1 MFAADFE
8 TDLTTA
14 GLPEASPALAGGLAA
29 DLLFLAA
36 KGTALVT
43 SFAAVLAAGLDVG
56 LDVGLAT
63 GLVLGLGAG
72 LTIDLATGLALALT
86 DTEADLELDLAVG
99 LTAALG
105 LGDAAA
111 MVFLMPTDR
120 VISVLFCMECACWHE
135 LAQQTLGM
143 RKTFILTG
151 LACFAGFDYPN

>member
-14 GLPEASPALAGGLAA
+14 GLTEASPALTGGLAA
-29 DLLFLAA
+29 DLLFLADVEA
-36 KGTALVT
+36 VLVTALT
-43 SFAAVLAAGLDVG
+43 AGFEAGLA
-56 LDVGLAT
+56 VGLAT
-63 GLVLGLGAG
+63 GFALVLA
-72 LTIDLATGLALALT
+72 

-120 VISVLFCMECACWHE
+120 VISVLFCMECACRHE
-135 LAQQTLGM
+135 LAQQTLGL
-143 RKTFILTG
+143 RIL
-151 LACFAGFDYPN
+151 LF

>member
-29 DLLFLAA
+29 DLLFLADT
-36 KGTALVT
+36 G
-43 SFAAVLAAGLDVG
+43 AALAAGLTAGLVAG
-56 LDVGLAT
+56 LD
-63 GLVLGLGAG
+63 AG
-72 LTIDLATGLALALT
+72 LTIDFATGLALALP

-120 VISVLFCMECACWHE
+120 VISVLFCMECACGTS
-135 LAQQTLGM
+135 LPNKRLGCVNLYFNQISALCWL
-143 RKTFILTG
+143 RLPQLDG
-151 LACFAGFDYPN
+151 

>member
-29 DLLFLAA
+29 DLLFLADT
-36 KGTALVT
+36 G
-43 SFAAVLAAGLDVG
+43 AALAAGLTA
-56 LDVGLAT
+56 GLAT
-63 GLVLGLGAG
+63 GLVASLDAG
-72 LTIDLATGLALALT
+72 LTIDLATGLALVLT

-120 VISVLFCMECACWHE
+120 VISVLFCMECA
-135 LAQQTLGM
+135 
-143 RKTFILTG
+143 
-151 LACFAGFDYPN
+151 

>member
-14 GLPEASPALAGGLAA
+14 GLPEASPALASGLAA
-29 DLLFLAA
+29 DLLFLADT
-36 KGTALVT
+36 G
-43 SFAAVLAAGLDVG
+43 AALAAGLTAGLVAG
-56 LDVGLAT
+56 LD
-63 GLVLGLGAG
+63 AG
-72 LTIDLATGLALALT
+72 LTIDLATGLALALP

-120 VISVLFCMECACWHE
+120 VISVLFCMECACGTS
-135 LAQQTLGM
+135 LPNKRLGCVNLYFN
-143 RKTFILTG
+143 RISALCWLRLPPLDG
-151 LACFAGFDYPN
+151 

>member
-1 MFAADFE
+1 VFAADFE

-29 DLLFLAA
+29 DLLFLADT
-36 KGTALVT
+36 G
-43 SFAAVLAAGLDVG
+43 AALAAGLTAGLVAG
-56 LDVGLAT
+56 LD
-63 GLVLGLGAG
+63 AG
-72 LTIDLATGLALALT
+72 LTIDLATGLALALP

-120 VISVLFCMECACWHE
+120 VISVLFCMECACGTS
-135 LAQQTLGM
+135 LPNKRLGCVNLYFN
-143 RKTFILTG
+143 RISALCWLRLPQLDG
-151 LACFAGFDYPN
+151 

>member
-29 DLLFLAA
+29 DLLFLADT
-36 KGTALVT
+36 G
-43 SFAAVLAAGLDVG
+43 AALAAGLT
-56 LDVGLAT
+56 A
-63 GLVLGLGAG
+63 GLVAGVDAG
-72 LTIDLATGLALALT
+72 LTIDLATGLALALP

-120 VISVLFCMECACWHE
+120 VISVLFCMECACGTS
-135 LAQQTLGM
+135 LPYKRLGCVNLYFN
-143 RKTFILTG
+143 RISALCW
-151 LACFAGFDYPN
+151 LRLP

>member
-1 MFAADFE
+1 VFAADFE

-29 DLLFLAA
+29 DLLFLADT
-36 KGTALVT
+36 G
-43 SFAAVLAAGLDVG
+43 AALAAGLTAGLVAG
-56 LDVGLAT
+56 LD
-63 GLVLGLGAG
+63 AG
-72 LTIDLATGLALALT
+72 LTIDLATGLELALP

-120 VISVLFCMECACWHE
+120 VISVLFCMECACGTS
-135 LAQQTLGM
+135 LPNKRLGCVNLYFN
-143 RKTFILTG
+143 RISALCWLRLPQLDG
-151 LACFAGFDYPN
+151 

>member
-1 MFAADFE
+1 VFAADFE

-29 DLLFLAA
+29 DLPFFADTGAA
-36 KGTALVT
+36 
-43 SFAAVLAAGLDVG
+43 LAAGLTA
-56 LDVGLAT
+56 GLAT
-63 GLVLGLGAG
+63 GLVASLDAG
-72 LTIDLATGLALALT
+72 LTIDLATGLALVLT

-120 VISVLFCMECACWHE
+120 VISVLFCMECACGTS
-135 LAQQTLGM
+135 LPNKRLGCVNLYFN
-143 RKTFILTG
+143 RISALCWLRLPPLDG
-151 LACFAGFDYPN
+151 

>member
-29 DLLFLAA
+29 DLLFLA
-36 KGTALVT
+36 GTG
-43 SFAAVLAAGLDVG
+43 AALAAGLTA
-56 LDVGLAT
+56 GLAT
-63 GLVLGLGAG
+63 GLVASLDAG
-72 LTIDLATGLALALT
+72 LTIDLATGLALVLT

-120 VISVLFCMECACWHE
+120 VISVLFCMECACGTS
-135 LAQQTLGM
+135 LPNKRLGCVNLYFN
-143 RKTFILTG
+143 RISALCWLRLPQLDG
-151 LACFAGFDYPN
+151 

>member
-29 DLLFLAA
+29 DLPFLADT
-36 KGTALVT
+36 G
-43 SFAAVLAAGLDVG
+43 AALAAGL
-56 LDVGLAT
+56 T
-63 GLVLGLGAG
+63 AG
-72 LTIDLATGLALALT
+72 LTIDLATGLALVLT
-86 DTEADLELDLAVG
+86 DTEADLELGLAVG

-120 VISVLFCMECACWHE
+120 VISVLFCMECACGTSLPNKRLGCVYLYFNQISVLCW
-135 LAQQTLGM
+135 LRLPTLDG
-143 RKTFILTG
+143 
-151 LACFAGFDYPN
+151 

>member
-29 DLLFLAA
+29 DFPFLADT
-36 KGTALVT
+36 G
-43 SFAAVLAAGLDVG
+43 AALAAGL
-56 LDVGLAT
+56 T
-63 GLVLGLGAG
+63 AG
-72 LTIDLATGLALALT
+72 LTIDLATGLALVLT
-86 DTEADLELDLAVG
+86 DTEADLELGLAVG

-120 VISVLFCMECACWHE
+120 VISVLFCMECACGTS
-135 LAQQTLGM
+135 LPNKRLGCVNLYFN
-143 RKTFILTG
+143 RISALCWLRLPQLDG
-151 LACFAGFDYPN
+151 

>member
-14 GLPEASPALAGGLAA
+14 DLPEASPALAGGLAA
-29 DLLFLAA
+29 DLLFLADT
-36 KGTALVT
+36 G
-43 SFAAVLAAGLDVG
+43 AALAAGLTA
-56 LDVGLAT
+56 GLAT
-63 GLVLGLGAG
+63 GLVASLDAG
-72 LTIDLATGLALALT
+72 LTIDLATGLALVLT

-120 VISVLFCMECACWHE
+120 VISVLFCMECACGTS
-135 LAQQTLGM
+135 LPNKRLGCVNLYFN
-143 RKTFILTG
+143 RISALCWLRLPQLDG
-151 LACFAGFDYPN
+151 

>member
-29 DLLFLAA
+29 DLLFLADT
-36 KGTALVT
+36 G
-43 SFAAVLAAGLDVG
+43 AALAAGLTAGLVAG
-56 LDVGLAT
+56 LD
-63 GLVLGLGAG
+63 AG
-72 LTIDLATGLALALT
+72 LTIDLATGLALALP

-120 VISVLFCMECACWHE
+120 VISVLFCMECACRHE
-135 LAQQTLGM
+135 LAQQTLGL
-143 RKTFILTG
+143 RKPLF
-151 LACFAGFDYPN
+151 

>member
-1 MFAADFE
+1 VFAADFE

-29 DLLFLAA
+29 DLLFLADT
-36 KGTALVT
+36 G
-43 SFAAVLAAGLDVG
+43 AALAAGLTA
-56 LDVGLAT
+56 GLAT
-63 GLVLGLGAG
+63 GLVASLDAG
-72 LTIDLATGLALALT
+72 LTIDLATGLALVLT

-120 VISVLFCMECACWHE
+120 VISVLFCMECACGTS
-135 LAQQTLGM
+135 LPNKRLGCVNLYFN
-143 RKTFILTG
+143 RISALCWLRLPQLDG
-151 LACFAGFDYPN
+151 

>member
-14 GLPEASPALAGGLAA
+14 GLPEAGPALAGGLAA
-29 DLLFLAA
+29 DLLFLADT
-36 KGTALVT
+36 GTALAT
-43 SFAAVLAAGLDVG
+43 TLTGVLAAGLMVALVAG
-56 LDVGLAT
+56 LDAGLA
-63 GLVLGLGAG
+63 V
-72 LTIDLATGLALALT
+72 DLETGLALALT

-120 VISVLFCMECACWHE
+120 VISVLFCMECACRHE
-135 LAQQTLGM
+135 LAQQTLGL
-143 RKTFILTG
+143 RILI
-151 LACFAGFDYPN
+151 F